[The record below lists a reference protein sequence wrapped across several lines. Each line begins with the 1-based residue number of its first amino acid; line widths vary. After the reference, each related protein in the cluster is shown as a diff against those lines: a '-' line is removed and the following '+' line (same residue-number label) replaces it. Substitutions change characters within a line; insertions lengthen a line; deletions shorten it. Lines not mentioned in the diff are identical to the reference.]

1 MTSSSLSNASRTSA
15 ASHASSQ
22 AEDNEPKFPDRKQ
35 DLDHRELE
43 KYMEEHKVREILTE
57 IMAYLVEN
65 RCDDP
70 IQGSIDFLK
79 EYKPK

>member
-43 KYMEEHKVREILTE
+43 KYMEEHKVREINNELH
-57 IMAYLVEN
+57 Y
-65 RCDDP
+65 C
-70 IQGSIDFLK
+70 Q
-79 EYKPK
+79 